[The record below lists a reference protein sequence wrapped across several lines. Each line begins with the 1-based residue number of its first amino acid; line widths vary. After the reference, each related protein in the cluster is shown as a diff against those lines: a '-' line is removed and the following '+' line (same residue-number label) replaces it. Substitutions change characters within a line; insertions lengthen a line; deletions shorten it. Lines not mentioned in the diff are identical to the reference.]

1 MMFEG
6 EFNLKARKRVRILE
20 DVEINSFSI
29 SLVANGFFPAFATIS
44 YLNNSRT
51 YIIQSRPLDDF
62 TRFTGKVKAIY
73 LLSPNH
79 DLKVSWK
86 IAVKEGEGDVDRY
99 QRRL

>member
-6 EFNLKARKRVRILE
+6 VLNLKARKRVIILE

-29 SLVANGFFPAFATIS
+29 SLVANGFFPAFAAIS
-44 YLNNSRT
+44 YVNYSRT
-51 YIIQSRPLDDF
+51 DIIQSRPFDDF

-86 IAVKEGEGDVDRY
+86 VAVTECEGNLDCY